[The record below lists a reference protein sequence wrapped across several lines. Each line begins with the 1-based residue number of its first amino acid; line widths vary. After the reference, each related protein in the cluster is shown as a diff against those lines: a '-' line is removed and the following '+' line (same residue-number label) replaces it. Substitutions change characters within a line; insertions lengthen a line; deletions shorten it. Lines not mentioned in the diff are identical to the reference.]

1 MHSWVVRLA
10 RRDLP
15 IWAVPFWFRGV
26 GLGNAIGRSNR
37 ISAGPIYALIGPSDD
52 PKPYCVAIVGGIPRS
67 GVGLR
72 DENHFGT
79 SDFRPAEA
87 AGPSTRRLTRRA
99 PPKRGIV
106 RPSGGFGLL
115 VDGALG
121 DLGEGFISSLLFL
134 KCLF

>member
-1 MHSWVVRLA
+1 MHSWVLRLA

-15 IWAVPFWFRGV
+15 IWAVFFWFRGM

-37 ISAGPIYALIGPSDD
+37 ISTGPIYALIGSSDD

-79 SDFRPAEA
+79 YVRLPTGGGSGPEHSSSDKKSPAEA
-87 AGPSTRRLTRRA
+87 GPCSSIRRL
-99 PPKRGIV
+99 
-106 RPSGGFGLL
+106 RPAG
-115 VDGALG
+115 
-121 DLGEGFISSLLFL
+121 
-134 KCLF
+134 

>member
-15 IWAVPFWFRGV
+15 IWAVPFWFRGM

-37 ISAGPIYALIGPSDD
+37 ISTGPIYALIGPSDD

-87 AGPSTRRLTRRA
+87 AGA
-99 PPKRGIV
+99 
-106 RPSGGFGLL
+106 L
-115 VDGALG
+115 VV
-121 DLGEGFISSLLFL
+121 
-134 KCLF
+134 